1 MKNNKIHLEAL
12 EALQELKMEEIDNL
26 LGGAGHGV
34 NTISA
39 ECRWNS
45 LQAIFTCCYFLER

>member
-26 LGGAGHGV
+26 LGGAGHGA
-34 NTISA
+34 NTPSA

-45 LQAIFTCCYFLER
+45 LQAIYTCC